1 MEMVVVV
8 THELY
13 IKVLE
18 YIQDVNNY
26 SCNSKIVEEKDFC
39 IIGDIIIKSVLEN
52 IFEVEEAQI
61 KEIVCNYVGY
71 TQEQYTKTTYYDLCL
86 LVSEKIVKFKIYP
99 ADKYQELLQKYHE
112 VKTRYFTVISNIES
126 KINTIN
132 SRIKIDNEH
141 PQLCG
146 TLIQQQKRLRCSS
159 EANKSLLKDL
169 KQLEAKYYALIDEIQ
184 ENYIYQEMLNYAK
197 NKIEEYLGDT
207 ILKSNEEDA
216 TAALIKMAIEMSKED
231 VLDFGELSVYDNC
244 LKSWENATQSI
255 YKPFYMIK
263 MRKFYDDIEVFYK
276 ENCNGAYWNKNEE
289 LLQLCKEK
297 SKRIND
303 SDKWKELS
311 ERKEE
316 YMCELQRH
324 ISEFSVVDYIK
335 DRADNMFC
343 LQNRK
348 DILYEIIDA
357 YKNEKFEIFINLVV
371 VQIEGLIYDMFVD
384 SNIQTRLSGSFDLFE
399 KDDLKTKFIKNDINS
414 GIEEAA
420 LYFKFY
426 FNNMIRNKVAHGRSC
441 SEKEEYERTSYE
453 LLLDLQYVIHLLEN
467 RSDTNEAIQYIKNK
481 VRWLHLT
488 LSGESSTKQIYER
501 LLNTLNEN
509 VIRRTMN
516 YIGYVDSQQE
526 LYWIFNPYYDEAYV
540 FADVIEQRDVLR
552 DYLTSEDFWDYV
564 LNYIKE
570 YDEQEIPDIKLK
582 AIFKSRVRAL
592 QSYIAKNKGETL
604 PIVVEVSKALESVL

>member
-1 MEMVVVV
+1 MIVVI
-8 THELY
+8 TRELY

-18 YIQDVNNY
+18 YMQDRNHY
-26 SCNSKIVEEKDFC
+26 SCNPKIVEEKDFC
-39 IIGDIIIKSVLEN
+39 IIGDIIIKSVLES
-52 IFEVEEAQI
+52 ISEVEETQI
-61 KEIVCNYVGY
+61 KKIVCNYVGY
-71 TQEQYTKTTYYDLCL
+71 TQEQYTKTTYDDLCL
-86 LVSEKIVKFKIYP
+86 LVSEKVVKFKSYP
-99 ADKYQELLQKYHE
+99 ADKYQELLQKYYE
-112 VKTRYFTVISNIES
+112 VKTRYSTVISDIEN
-126 KINTIN
+126 KVITID
-132 SRIKIDNEH
+132 SRIKVDNEH

-146 TLIQQQKRLRCSS
+146 TLIQQQQRLRCSS

-169 KQLEAKYYALIDEIQ
+169 KQIETKYYALIDEIQ

-197 NKIEEYLGDT
+197 NKIEEYLGAT
-207 ILKSNEEDA
+207 ILKMSEEDA
-216 TAALIKMAIEMSKED
+216 TEELIKMAIEMSKED
-231 VLDFGELSVYDNC
+231 SSDLGELSVYDNC

-263 MRKFYDDIEVFYK
+263 MRKFIYDIECFCDSSY
-276 ENCNGAYWNKNEE
+276 NGEYWNRLDE
-289 LLQLCKEK
+289 LMEICKEK
-297 SKRIND
+297 REKIYD
-303 SDKWKELS
+303 SDKWIELR
-311 ERKEE
+311 ENQEA
-316 YMCELQRH
+316 YMRELQRH
-324 ISEFSVVDYIK
+324 VSEFNVLDYIK
-335 DRADNMFC
+335 DKADNLFC
-343 LQNRK
+343 LKSRK
-348 DILYEIIDA
+348 NMLYAIIDA
-357 YKNEKFEIFINLVV
+357 FKNEKFDIFINLVAI
-371 VQIEGLIYDMFVD
+371 QIEGLIYDMFVD
-384 SNIQTRLSGSFDLFE
+384 ENIQTRLYGNFDLFE
-399 KDDLKTKFIKNDINS
+399 KDDLKTKFTKNDVNS
-414 GIEEAA
+414 GIEEAS

-426 FNNMIRNKVAHGRSC
+426 FNNMIRNKIAHGRNC

-481 VRWLHLT
+481 VLWLHFT
-488 LSGESSTKQIYER
+488 HSGESSNKQIYER

-526 LYWIFNPYYDEAYV
+526 LYWIFNPYYDEAYE
-540 FADVIEQRDVLR
+540 FANVIEQRDVLR

-570 YDEQEIPDIKLK
+570 YDKQEIPDIKLK

>member
-1 MEMVVVV
+1 M
-8 THELY
+8 
-13 IKVLE
+13 
-18 YIQDVNNY
+18 
-26 SCNSKIVEEKDFC
+26 
-39 IIGDIIIKSVLEN
+39 
-52 IFEVEEAQI
+52 
-61 KEIVCNYVGY
+61 
-71 TQEQYTKTTYYDLCL
+71 
-86 LVSEKIVKFKIYP
+86 
-99 ADKYQELLQKYHE
+99 
-112 VKTRYFTVISNIES
+112 
-126 KINTIN
+126 
-132 SRIKIDNEH
+132 
-141 PQLCG
+141 
-146 TLIQQQKRLRCSS
+146 
-159 EANKSLLKDL
+159 
-169 KQLEAKYYALIDEIQ
+169 
-184 ENYIYQEMLNYAK
+184 
-197 NKIEEYLGDT
+197 
-207 ILKSNEEDA
+207 
-216 TAALIKMAIEMSKED
+216 
-231 VLDFGELSVYDNC
+231 
-244 LKSWENATQSI
+244 
-255 YKPFYMIK
+255 
-263 MRKFYDDIEVFYK
+263 
-276 ENCNGAYWNKNEE
+276 
-289 LLQLCKEK
+289 LQLCKEK

-311 ERKEE
+311 EHKEE